1 MASQLLQVIRMAKQV
16 MLDIMSNSDRRS
28 FSTRVGE
35 DLRRAAQQL
44 LGQWIF
50 DLGAS
55 IYNSVNSNPIWQANC
70 ALLLEGMAAQPAEHL
85 VLDLGV
91 GPGVSA
97 MSMGKRR
104 PNDRFIGLDISKQML
119 ELAGENR
126 IEASWQPDRLRLV
139 RGNALRLPFA
149 DNTLDAVTGH
159 SFLYLLPDHHTALIE
174 AHRVVRPGGY
184 AAFLEPYAGRVDW
197 SWLVRQKS
205 WQLVLSLTLWRFY
218 NWIHGRFSETDIK
231 REFETVGFC
240 RVETEV
246 TLGGFGIF
254 GRATKP

>member
-1 MASQLLQVIRMAKQV
+1 
-16 MLDIMSNSDRRS
+16 MSNSGRRS
-28 FSTRVGE
+28 FSARVRE
-35 DLRRAAQQL
+35 DLRRTAQRL

-70 ALLLEGMAAQPAEHL
+70 ALLLDGVAPPAAGLL

-97 MSMGKRR
+97 MNMGKRR
-104 PNDRFIGLDISKQML
+104 PNDHFIGLDISRQML

-126 IEASWQPDRLRLV
+126 VEAGWQPDRLRLV

-149 DNTLDAVTGH
+149 DNTLDAATGH

-184 AAFLEPYAGRVDW
+184 AAFLEPYAGRVNW
-197 SWLVRQKS
+197 SWMVRQKS
-205 WQLVLSLTLWRFY
+205 WQLILSLTLWRFY
-218 NWIHGRFSETDIK
+218 NWIHGRFSEGDIK
-231 REFETVGFC
+231 EEFKAVGFS

-254 GRATKP
+254 GRATKA

>member
-1 MASQLLQVIRMAKQV
+1 
-16 MLDIMSNSDRRS
+16 MSDLMSHSNQHTSG
-28 FSTRVGE
+28 TRVGE
-35 DLRRAAQQL
+35 DLRKATQRL

-50 DLGAS
+50 DLGAG

-70 ALLLEGMAAQPAEHL
+70 ALLLDGMAPPAAGLL

-97 MSMGKRR
+97 MNMGKRR
-104 PNDRFIGLDISKQML
+104 PNDDFIGLDISRQML

-126 IEASWQPDRLRLV
+126 VEAGWQPNRLRLV

-149 DNTLDAVTGH
+149 DDAVDAVTGH

-174 AHRVVRPGGY
+174 AHRVVRSGGY

-197 SWLVRQKS
+197 SWLLRQKS
-205 WQLVLSLTLWRFY
+205 WQLLLSLTLWRFY
-218 NWIHGRFSETDIK
+218 NWIHGRFSEGDIK
-231 REFETVGFC
+231 GEFEAVGFC

-254 GRATKP
+254 GRATKA

>member
-1 MASQLLQVIRMAKQV
+1 VRG
-16 MLDIMSNSDRRS
+16 N
-28 FSTRVGE
+28 
-35 DLRRAAQQL
+35 LRRAVQRL

-70 ALLLEGMAAQPAEHL
+70 ARLLEGLGARPEELL

-97 MSMGKRR
+97 ISMGKRR

-119 ELAGENR
+119 DLAGQNR
-126 IEASWQPDRLRLV
+126 AEAGWRPNRLGLV

-149 DNTLDAVTGH
+149 GNTVDAVTGH
-159 SFLYLLPDHHTALIE
+159 SFLYLLPDQHTALIE

-197 SWLVRQKS
+197 SWLVQQKS
-205 WQLVLSLTLWRFY
+205 GRLALSLTLWRFY
-218 NWIHGRFSETDIK
+218 NWIHGRFSEADIQ
-231 REFETVGFC
+231 REFEQVGFC
-240 RVETEV
+240 RVEMEV

-254 GRATKP
+254 GRATKA

>member
-1 MASQLLQVIRMAKQV
+1 MLNSSQ
-16 MLDIMSNSDRRS
+16 RS
-28 FSTRVGE
+28 FSTRVRE
-35 DLRRAAQQL
+35 YAKKATQRL

-55 IYNSVNSNPIWQANC
+55 IYNAANSNPIWQANC
-70 ALLLEGMAAQPAEHL
+70 ALLLEEMASPSEGLL
-85 VLDLGV
+85 VLDLGI

-97 MSMGKRR
+97 MSMGERR

-119 ELAGENR
+119 ELADENR
-126 IEASWQPDRLRLV
+126 NEAGWRPNRLCLV
-139 RGNALRLPFA
+139 RGSALCLPFA
-149 DNTLDAVTGH
+149 DNTVDAVTGH

-174 AHRVVRPGGY
+174 AQRVVRSGGY

-197 SWLVRQKS
+197 SWLVHQKS
-205 WQLVLSLTLWRFY
+205 GRLVFSLTLWRFY

-231 REFETVGFC
+231 REFEKVGFS

>member
-1 MASQLLQVIRMAKQV
+1 MNNLMLNSSQ
-16 MLDIMSNSDRRS
+16 RS
-28 FSTRVGE
+28 FSTRVHE
-35 DLRRAAQQL
+35 YLKKAMQRL

-55 IYNSVNSNPIWQANC
+55 IYNAVNSNEIWQANC
-70 ALLLEGMAAQPAEHL
+70 ALLLEGMALPSARLL
-85 VLDLGV
+85 VLDLGI

-97 MSMGKRR
+97 MNMGKQR
-104 PNDRFIGLDISKQML
+104 PNDHFVGLDISKQML

-126 IEASWQPDRLRLV
+126 TEAGWRPNRLSLV

-149 DNTLDAVTGH
+149 DDTVDAVTGH
-159 SFLYLLPDHHTALIE
+159 SFLYLLPDEHTALRE
-174 AHRVVRPGGY
+174 AHRVVRSGGY

-205 WQLVLSLTLWRFY
+205 GRLLFSLALWRFY

-231 REFETVGFC
+231 REFEKVGFS